1 MWSINSI
8 PLDIWRYGICVE
20 ATKSIP
26 SIQIKKPYAN
36 LCRAFEFLTIIVG
49 ILNGNNKKNPNC
61 TVNSGG
67 ECASVSAR
75 AWAIAHWPNYELI
88 ARPPRMCNRKNIQFT
103 MMYESF
109 GEWAWTLQILS
120 TQNNQQPNNRTQENA
135 HANAIFSCVRFGVR
149 DVENDLKSFRGLDCQ
164 LLTMEYC
171 YKLQ

>member
-1 MWSINSI
+1 MWPINSI

-103 MMYESF
+103 MMYESALANGLEHYKF
-109 GEWAWTLQILS
+109 YPRKT
-120 TQNNQQPNNRTQENA
+120 TNNRTIEHKKMPMPMLFLAVYVLVYVMLKMIWN
-135 HANAIFSCVRFGVR
+135 HSEDWIANF
-149 DVENDLKSFRGLDCQ
+149 
-164 LLTMEYC
+164 
-171 YKLQ
+171 